1 LERQQAAVLDDFAF
15 VAECNLGDEPMT
27 PERATRLERIARQT
41 WVRHLDDTLG
51 LSHLELQLR
60 GEAPVPRGP
69 VVEPLLADKPEHV
82 INRGNGTGLFG
93 GDSHDFRMEV
103 PEHQY
108 NRGEVHNL
116 RVPRGTLTTEE
127 RFKINEHV
135 IQSIRMLRR
144 LPFPKELRRV
154 PEWAGNHHEKLDGT
168 GYPRRLSAAELS
180 VPERIM
186 ALADI
191 FEALTATDRPYHAP
205 KTLSQTMRIMSSMCA
220 AGHICPDLFALFVS
234 SGLHVEYARQFL
246 APEQIDEVD
255 VSAILSAVPG
265 LETRA

>member
-1 LERQQAAVLDDFAF
+1 
-15 VAECNLGDEPMT
+15 M
-27 PERATRLERIARQT
+27 
-41 WVRHLDDTLG
+41 
-51 LSHLELQLR
+51 
-60 GEAPVPRGP
+60 
-69 VVEPLLADKPEHV
+69 LADRPEHV
-82 INRGNGTGLFG
+82 IPRTNGAGSFG

-116 RVPRGTLTTEE
+116 RVARGTLTTEE

-168 GYPRRLSAAELS
+168 GYPRRLAAGELS

-220 AGHICPDLFALFVS
+220 GGHICPDLFALFVR
-234 SGLHVEYARQFL
+234 SGLHMEYGRQFL

-255 VSAILSAVPG
+255 VSAILSGVPG